1 MKDLIER
8 SVDPT
13 IEVFIDLPAGLPPI
27 LIDANQLEL
36 AILNLVVNARDAM
49 PDGGSVRITA
59 RREAVDAATGGLAA
73 GFYICLAIA
82 DSGYGMNPETLARA
96 TEPFFTTKGSGKG
109 TGLGLPMVYGLAV
122 QSGGNLVLSSAE
134 GQGTT
139 AELWLPVAAAEATKA
154 QGIAATQE
162 SLPESAPMLVVAVDD
177 DPLVLA
183 GTVSMLE
190 DLGHSVLAA
199 ASGRQAL
206 ELVRGDSRVAMV
218 ITDQLMPGMTG
229 AELAARL
236 RVERPGLPIVLVSGF
251 GEIPSG
257 LDHVTLRLVKPF
269 DRPQLSDAIG
279 KACATDQRRLRE

>member
-1 MKDLIER
+1 MRDLIER

-13 IEVFIDLPAGLPPI
+13 IKVSIDLPAGLPSI

-49 PDGGSVRITA
+49 PDGGSVTITA
-59 RREAVDAATGGLAA
+59 RREAVDKEAGGLAP

-82 DSGYGMNPETLARA
+82 DSGSGMNQETLARA

-122 QSGGNLVLSSAE
+122 QSGGNFVLSSAE
-134 GQGTT
+134 GRGTT
-139 AELWLPVAAAEATKA
+139 AELWLPVASADATKTL
-154 QGIAATQE
+154 GTAAPQQSGLE
-162 SLPESAPMLVVAVDD
+162 LAPMLVVAVDD

-190 DLGHSVLAA
+190 DLGHSVLPA
-199 ASGRQAL
+199 ASGGQAL
-206 ELVRGDSRVAMV
+206 KLVLGDPRVAMV
-218 ITDQLMPGMTG
+218 ITDQMMPGMTG

-236 RVERPGLPIVLVSGF
+236 GAERPGLPIIVVSGF

-257 LDHVTLRLVKPF
+257 LDRVALRLAKPF
-269 DRPQLSDAIG
+269 DRPQLANAIG
-279 KACATDQRRLRE
+279 KVFAADRPRVGE